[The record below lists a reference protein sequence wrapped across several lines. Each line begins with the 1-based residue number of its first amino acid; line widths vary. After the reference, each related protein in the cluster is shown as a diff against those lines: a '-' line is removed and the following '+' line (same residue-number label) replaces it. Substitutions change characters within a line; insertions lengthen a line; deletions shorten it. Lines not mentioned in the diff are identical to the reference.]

1 MNTEATNFVHLAV
14 AMALDLKLD
23 RSPESTKMH
32 PKSLLG
38 EAWATLNKGMSKP
51 RPHTD
56 DEKRAV
62 LGLYHITS
70 L

>member
-1 MNTEATNFVHLAV
+1 MRTEATNFMHLATAL
-14 AMALDLKLD
+14 AMDLKLD
-23 RSPESTKMH
+23 KSPETTRLH

-38 EAWATLNKGMSKP
+38 EAWATLNKNAPKV
-51 RPHTD
+51 RCHTE

-62 LGLYHITS
+62 LGLYHATS

>member
-51 RPHTD
+51 RPHTA

-62 LGLYHITS
+62 LGLYHVTS

>member
-1 MNTEATNFVHLAV
+1 MRTEATNFVHLATAI
-14 AMALDLKLD
+14 AMDLKLD
-23 RSPESTKMH
+23 RSPDTARMH

-38 EAWATLNKGMSKP
+38 EAWATLNKTLLKSKP
-51 RPHTD
+51 HSD